1 MRRFLPRPTSSKA
14 YVHHIPMTG
23 PAHAVPEPPSTARI
37 RAIIVARMA
46 QTSVYQTSRSDRRQS
61 GSYIVVNT
69 SAQSSG
75 SVPGNA
81 VVAICRSGLAV
92 TLCLFDR

>member
-14 YVHHIPMTG
+14 YLHHIPMTG

-46 QTSVYQTSRSDRRQS
+46 RTSVSQTSRSDCRQTGSNGTPKLGLS
-61 GSYIVVNT
+61 GIFGQDTVWTEQKSSKIV
-69 SAQSSG
+69 
-75 SVPGNA
+75 
-81 VVAICRSGLAV
+81 L
-92 TLCLFDR
+92 

>member
-14 YVHHIPMTG
+14 YLHHIPMTG

-46 QTSVYQTSRSDRRQS
+46 RTSVYQTSRSDCRQT
-61 GSYIVVNT
+61 GPYQKWCNFQFGGENE
-69 SAQSSG
+69 AAG
-75 SVPGNA
+75 A
-81 VVAICRSGLAV
+81 AAAAAWA
-92 TLCLFDR
+92 FE